1 MGWKG
6 NFVLVRDGEPADLAA
21 RLGGHLR
28 SADLTF
34 EDALEASPGPA
45 VGPLLGGWRLVIDQH
60 WQLASTPRLA
70 DLSERRHV
78 VQYGVVEGVGF
89 ATASSWRDRS
99 AEWSLTYQDG
109 RLARHGDPPVVEVD
123 GFDAV
128 LAAVA
133 EVTGW
138 SYDLEEGA
146 YQPIVG
152 MPPEQPARR
161 RGRRAGPSR
170 PATPLIDEVDAG
182 LAARLTALGFAQR
195 KGREYDLELA
205 PGLRGY
211 VRIDVRTSM
220 ADQIES
226 VTLSPRVG
234 ARHDPPRGPI
244 RGRPAEP
251 DVGWQW
257 LTKLDQQGQVR
268 PRPGVLTALR
278 GNRGEDWRVFRPWPL
293 PRRYRRQLRRNRWLD
308 RSPYGPVDP
317 ILDDIAGE
325 VARGGLTY
333 LRRLAAE
340 DGPPVPEP
348 NSGS

>member
-6 NFVLVRDGEPADLAA
+6 NFLLVRDGEPADLAA

-28 SADLTF
+28 AADLTF

-45 VGPLLGGWRLVIDQH
+45 VGPLLDGWRLIIDQH
-60 WQLASTPRLA
+60 WQLAATPRLA
-70 DLSERRHV
+70 DLSERGHV
-78 VQYGVVEGVGF
+78 VQYGVVEGVDF
-89 ATASSWRDRS
+89 ATASYWRDGA

-109 RLARHGDPPVVEVD
+109 RLARHGDPPVVDVD

-133 EVTGW
+133 EMTGW
-138 SYDLEEGA
+138 SYDLEEGP

-152 MPPEQPARR
+152 LPWEQPTRR
-161 RGRRAGPSR
+161 RRRRAEPIQ
-170 PATPLIDEVDAG
+170 PTAPLIDEVDAG
-182 LAARLTALGFAQR
+182 LTARLTALGFAHR
-195 KGREYDLELA
+195 KGRQYDLELA

-211 VRIDVRTSM
+211 VQIDAQTSIV
-220 ADQIES
+220 DDIES

-234 ARHDPPRGPI
+234 ARHVPSRGPT

-257 LTKLDQQGQVR
+257 LTNLDRQGQVR

-278 GNRGEDWRVFRPWPL
+278 GNRGEGWRVFRPWPL
-293 PRRYRRQLRRNRWLD
+293 PRRHRRQLRRDRWLD
-308 RSPYGPVDP
+308 RSPCGRVDP
-317 ILDDIAGE
+317 ILDEIAGE
-325 VARGGLTY
+325 VARGGLAY

-340 DGPPVPEP
+340 DGPPSP
-348 NSGS
+348 